1 MTDRQREPKT
11 LFFKHIVRKIF
22 LEDWA
27 LKLTA
32 LVITLAL
39 WFGVTG
45 LSTPT
50 KERLTVPLNPTIST
64 DAVIMNA
71 IRQDVDIL
79 ISGDKRKLDQINRS
93 DLSAGLDL
101 TAVGPGDWVIA
112 LSPDTV
118 SVALPPG
125 VKLVNV
131 QPGNMAV
138 KLEAVEEKD
147 IEVKVLTES
156 EPAAGFE
163 IYSTSILPQK
173 IRVRGPASVMQTLD
187 DVLTDKIDL
196 TGKKEDFT
204 SKQIPV
210 NVSNAKAAVLN
221 TVVDVFFH
229 IGEKRVERAF
239 TLPIPGAPGNT
250 ISFVVYGPRSA
261 LARIKADAIKVGWA
275 NGNMVGYQDPEINLP
290 SELQGVAEIRKIK
303 STLPKGE

>member
-1 MTDRQREPKT
+1 MSVDIEKTKPREPRK
-11 LFFKHIVRKIF
+11 LFFKHIVRKLF

-71 IRQDVDIL
+71 IRPDVDIF

-101 TAVGPGDWVIA
+101 TAVGPGDWVIE

-147 IEVKVLTES
+147 IEVKVQTES
-156 EPAAGFE
+156 EPAAGYE
-163 IYSTSILPQK
+163 VYNSSALPPK
-173 IRVRGPASVMQTLD
+173 IRVRGPASFIKTLD
-187 DVLTDKIDL
+187 YVQTDKIDL
-196 TGKKEDFT
+196 TGKKEEFT
-204 SKQIPV
+204 AKQIPV
-210 NVSNAKAAVLN
+210 NVSNPKAAVLN
-221 TVVDVFFH
+221 TVVDVLFR
-229 IGEKRVERAF
+229 IGEKRIERSF
-239 TLPIPGAPGNT
+239 TVPVRGLPRRTA
-250 ISFVVYGPRSA
+250 SFVIYGPKTLLSKYHPEDFIVS
-261 LARIKADAIKVGWA
+261 LEPDPGADAIG
-275 NGNMVGYQDPEINLP
+275 I
-290 SELQGVAEIRKIK
+290 
-303 STLPKGE
+303 TLPDELKEIVEVRKLKLNR

>member
-11 LFFKHIVRKIF
+11 RFFKHIVRKLF

-50 KERLTVPLNPTIST
+50 KERLTIPINPTIST

-71 IRQDVDIL
+71 IRQDVDIF

-93 DLSAGLDL
+93 DLSAALDL
-101 TAVGPGDWVIA
+101 TAVGPGDWVIE

-118 SVALPPG
+118 AVALPPG

-147 IEVKVLTES
+147 IEVKV
-156 EPAAGFE
+156 
-163 IYSTSILPQK
+163 
-173 IRVRGPASVMQTLD
+173 
-187 DVLTDKIDL
+187 
-196 TGKKEDFT
+196 
-204 SKQIPV
+204 
-210 NVSNAKAAVLN
+210 
-221 TVVDVFFH
+221 
-229 IGEKRVERAF
+229 
-239 TLPIPGAPGNT
+239 
-250 ISFVVYGPRSA
+250 
-261 LARIKADAIKVGWA
+261 
-275 NGNMVGYQDPEINLP
+275 
-290 SELQGVAEIRKIK
+290 
-303 STLPKGE
+303 